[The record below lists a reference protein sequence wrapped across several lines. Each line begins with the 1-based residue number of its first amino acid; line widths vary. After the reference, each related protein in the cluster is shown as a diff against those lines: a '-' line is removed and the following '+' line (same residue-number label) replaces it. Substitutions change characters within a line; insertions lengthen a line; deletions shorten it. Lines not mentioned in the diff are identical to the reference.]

1 MPEEAL
7 RICGYQFV
15 YYGLYW
21 WRNTS
26 FRTNVNVP
34 CEKARNSDFDAN
46 ELVKIKIRLLENI

>member
-1 MPEEAL
+1 MPKEAL

-26 FRTNVNVP
+26 FRTNVNVSG
-34 CEKARNSDFDAN
+34 EKTRNSDFDAN
-46 ELVKIKIRLLENI
+46 ELITRKICLLENI

>member
-34 CEKARNSDFDAN
+34 GEKTRNSDFDAN
-46 ELVKIKIRLLENI
+46 ELIKSNICLLENI